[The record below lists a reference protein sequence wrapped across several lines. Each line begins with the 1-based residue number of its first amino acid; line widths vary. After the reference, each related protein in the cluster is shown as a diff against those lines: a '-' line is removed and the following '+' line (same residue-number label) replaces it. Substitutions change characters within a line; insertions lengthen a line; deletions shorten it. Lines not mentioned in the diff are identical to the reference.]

1 MELTLDYIAE
11 SLGGHVVQHA
21 SGAKRTYR
29 CALFGDCALPT
40 VDPHALYVVSG
51 MPSIGLVESGA
62 GLIITDN
69 PPNLVAFPQCDI
81 AAIDEKRSAP
91 ETLNE
96 ITRLF
101 EKCTG
106 WEQQINKFNNLHDGL
121 QRACDLM
128 SEIFDAPTY
137 FVDDGF
143 KVLAIKGSRDAYE
156 SGYVWKH
163 LVDDGY
169 IPWNVVEEL
178 VSKKEI
184 SVMEAESIATLVDVS
199 SFNTPFINL
208 PIRNRGKLLGFFF
221 VVGLS
226 RRLDQ
231 RDVELLNALAP
242 MLTNV
247 FINNANIA
255 LLRGERHEGFV
266 RDGALGKVHD
276 RDEIKNRARL
286 LSIDAEGTFAA
297 CLFDIEGKHDL
308 MRTEIFNYLEG
319 DSTYLVVSLQE
330 AVLVL
335 TTLSKRKS
343 FQSASKRLE
352 QLAHRV
358 GCRAAISDVF
368 TGLYDLPTY
377 YQQAKLALP
386 LANEAHATQFRDLY
400 FPALTAAIDSL
411 PGGSSVFVNRDAL
424 AIAQYDRQYG
434 TDYAGTLLHY
444 VLNDCNSVR
453 AAEALHIHR
462 STLTYRLERIK
473 EICSFDFSDRDK
485 LFATTLS
492 IYLLDIDSA

>member
-1 MELTLDYIAE
+1 
-11 SLGGHVVQHA
+11 
-21 SGAKRTYR
+21 
-29 CALFGDCALPT
+29 
-40 VDPHALYVVSG
+40 
-51 MPSIGLVESGA
+51 
-62 GLIITDN
+62 
-69 PPNLVAFPQCDI
+69 
-81 AAIDEKRSAP
+81 
-91 ETLNE
+91 
-96 ITRLF
+96 
-101 EKCTG
+101 
-106 WEQQINKFNNLHDGL
+106 
-121 QRACDLM
+121 
-128 SEIFDAPTY
+128 
-137 FVDDGF
+137 
-143 KVLAIKGSRDAYE
+143 
-156 SGYVWKH
+156 
-163 LVDDGY
+163 
-169 IPWNVVEEL
+169 
-178 VSKKEI
+178 
-184 SVMEAESIATLVDVS
+184 
-199 SFNTPFINL
+199 
-208 PIRNRGKLLGFFF
+208 
-221 VVGLS
+221 
-226 RRLDQ
+226 
-231 RDVELLNALAP
+231 

-266 RDGALGKVHD
+266 RDVALGKVHD

-485 LFATTLS
+485 LFAPTLS